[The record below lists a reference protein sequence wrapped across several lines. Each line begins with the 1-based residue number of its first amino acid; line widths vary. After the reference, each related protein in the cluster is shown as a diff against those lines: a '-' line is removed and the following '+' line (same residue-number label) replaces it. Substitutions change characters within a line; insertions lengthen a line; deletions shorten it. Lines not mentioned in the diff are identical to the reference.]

1 MFFMQYYG
9 MTDIGMQ
16 RKENQDRICI
26 PQEDDEI
33 KLFIVADGM
42 GGANAGGV
50 ASSMAIEYVRQKIL
64 DRYTEVKED
73 RLLLQ
78 DLIRDAIVGANK
90 YIYEKSLENEQYSG
104 MGTTIVVA
112 IVYKSKVFI
121 GHVGDSRIY
130 RIRKHIIR
138 QLTKDHSYV
147 QVLVQNGTIT
157 KEDAENHQQKN
168 MLVKALGCEE
178 NVEPDVMVK
187 GFLKD
192 DILLMCTDGLTNMIR
207 VDEIYNE
214 VVGGKDNLKS
224 TCNNLISHSKKNG
237 GYDNISVILI
247 FND

>member
-1 MFFMQYYG
+1 MQYYG
-9 MTDIGMQ
+9 ITDIGMQ
-16 RKENQDRICI
+16 RKENQDRIYMPAI
-26 PQEDDEI
+26 NDDT

-50 ASSMAIEYVRQKIL
+50 ASSMAIEYVKQLIL
-64 DRYTEVKED
+64 EKFDEVKED
-73 RLLLQ
+73 RIFLQ
-78 DLIRDAIVGANK
+78 DLIKDAIVGANK

-112 IVYKSKVFI
+112 IVYKGKVFI

-147 QVLVQNGTIT
+147 QILVQNGTIT
-157 KEDAENHQQKN
+157 REEAENHPQKN

-178 NVEPDVMVK
+178 TVEPDVMVK

-192 DILLMCTDGLTNMIR
+192 DILLMCTDGLTNMIK
-207 VDEIYNE
+207 VNEIYEE
-214 VVGGKDNLKS
+214 VINGKDDLVS

>member
-1 MFFMQYYG
+1 MQYYG
-9 MTDIGMQ
+9 ITDIGMQ
-16 RKENQDRICI
+16 RKENQDRIYMPAI
-26 PQEDDEI
+26 NDDT

-50 ASSMAIEYVRQKIL
+50 ASSMAIEYVKQLIL
-64 DRYTEVKED
+64 EKFDEVKED
-73 RLLLQ
+73 RIFLQ
-78 DLIRDAIVGANK
+78 DLIKDAIIGANK

-112 IVYKSKVFI
+112 IVYKGKVFI

-147 QVLVQNGTIT
+147 QILVQNGTIT
-157 KEDAENHQQKN
+157 REEAENHPQKN

-178 NVEPDVMVK
+178 TVEPDVMVK

-192 DILLMCTDGLTNMIR
+192 DILLMCTDGLTNMIK
-207 VDEIYNE
+207 VNEIYEE
-214 VVGGKDNLKS
+214 VINGKDDLVS

>member
-1 MFFMQYYG
+1 MQYYG
-9 MTDIGMQ
+9 ITDIGMQ
-16 RKENQDRICI
+16 RKENQDRIYMPEI
-26 PQEDDEI
+26 GDDT

-50 ASSMAIEYVRQKIL
+50 ASSMAIEYVKQLIL
-64 DRYTEVKED
+64 EKFNEVKED
-73 RLLLQ
+73 RILLQ
-78 DLIRDAIVGANK
+78 DLIKDAIVGANK
-90 YIYEKSLENEQYSG
+90 YIHEKSLQDEQYSG

-112 IVYKSKVFI
+112 IIYKGKVFI

-147 QVLVQNGTIT
+147 QILVQNGTIT
-157 KEDAENHQQKN
+157 KEEAENHPQKN

-178 NVEPDVMVK
+178 IVEPDVMVK

-192 DILLMCTDGLTNMIR
+192 DILLMCTDGLTNMIK
-207 VDEIYNE
+207 VNEIYEE
-214 VVGGKDNLKS
+214 VVNGKNDLVS

>member
-1 MFFMQYYG
+1 MQYYG
-9 MTDIGMQ
+9 ITDIGMQ
-16 RKENQDRICI
+16 RKENQDRIYMPAI
-26 PQEDDEI
+26 NDDT

-50 ASSMAIEYVRQKIL
+50 ASSMAIEYVKQLIL
-64 DRYTEVKED
+64 EKFDEVKED
-73 RLLLQ
+73 RIFLQ
-78 DLIRDAIVGANK
+78 DLIKDAIIGANK

-112 IVYKSKVFI
+112 IVYKGKVFI
-121 GHVGDSRIY
+121 GHVGDRRIY

-147 QVLVQNGTIT
+147 QILVQNGTIT
-157 KEDAENHQQKN
+157 REEAENHPQKN

-178 NVEPDVMVK
+178 TVEPDVMVK

-192 DILLMCTDGLTNMIR
+192 DILLMCTDGLTNMIK
-207 VDEIYNE
+207 VNEIYEE
-214 VVGGKDNLKS
+214 VINGKDDLVS

>member
-1 MFFMQYYG
+1 MQYYG
-9 MTDIGMQ
+9 ITDIGMQ
-16 RKENQDRICI
+16 RKENQDRIYMPAI
-26 PQEDDEI
+26 NDDT

-50 ASSMAIEYVRQKIL
+50 ASSMAIEYVKQLIL
-64 DRYTEVKED
+64 EKFDEVKED
-73 RLLLQ
+73 RIFLQ
-78 DLIRDAIVGANK
+78 DLIKDAIIGANK

-112 IVYKSKVFI
+112 IVYKGKVFI

-130 RIRKHIIR
+130 RMRKHIIR

-147 QVLVQNGTIT
+147 QILVQNGTIT
-157 KEDAENHQQKN
+157 REEAENHPQKN

-178 NVEPDVMVK
+178 TVEPDVMVK

-192 DILLMCTDGLTNMIR
+192 DILLMCTDGLTNMIK
-207 VDEIYNE
+207 VNEIYEE
-214 VVGGKDNLKS
+214 VINGKDDLVS

>member
-1 MFFMQYYG
+1 
-9 MTDIGMQ
+9 
-16 RKENQDRICI
+16 
-26 PQEDDEI
+26 
-33 KLFIVADGM
+33 
-42 GGANAGGV
+42 
-50 ASSMAIEYVRQKIL
+50 
-64 DRYTEVKED
+64 
-73 RLLLQ
+73 
-78 DLIRDAIVGANK
+78 
-90 YIYEKSLENEQYSG
+90 

-112 IVYKSKVFI
+112 IVYKNKVFI

-157 KEDAENHQQKN
+157 KEEAENHPQKN

-178 NVEPDVMVK
+178 TVEPDVMVK

-207 VDEIYNE
+207 ASEIFE
-214 VVGGKDNLKS
+214 EIMAGRENLENI
-224 TCNNLISHSKKNG
+224 CNNLISHSKKNG

-247 FND
+247 LND

>member
-1 MFFMQYYG
+1 MQYYG
-9 MTDIGMQ
+9 ITDIGMQ
-16 RKENQDRICI
+16 RKENQDRIYMPAI
-26 PQEDDEI
+26 KDDT

-50 ASSMAIEYVRQKIL
+50 ASSMAIEYVKQLIL
-64 DRYTEVKED
+64 EKFDEVKED
-73 RLLLQ
+73 RIFLQ
-78 DLIRDAIVGANK
+78 DLIKDAIIGANK

-112 IVYKSKVFI
+112 IVYKGKVFI

-147 QVLVQNGTIT
+147 QILVQNGTIT
-157 KEDAENHQQKN
+157 REEAENHHQKN

-178 NVEPDVMVK
+178 TVEPDVMVK

-192 DILLMCTDGLTNMIR
+192 DILLMCTDGLTNMIK
-207 VDEIYNE
+207 VNEIYEE
-214 VVGGKDNLKS
+214 VINGKDDLVS

>member
-1 MFFMQYYG
+1 MRYYG
-9 MTDIGMQ
+9 ITDIGMQ
-16 RKENQDRICI
+16 RKENQDRIYMPEI
-26 PQEDDEI
+26 NDDT

-50 ASSMAIEYVRQKIL
+50 ASSMAIEYVKQLIL
-64 DRYTEVKED
+64 EKFDEVKED
-73 RLLLQ
+73 RILLQ
-78 DLIRDAIVGANK
+78 DLIKDTIVGANK
-90 YIYEKSLENEQYSG
+90 YIYEKSLENEQYGG

-112 IVYKSKVFI
+112 ILYKGKVFI

-147 QVLVQNGTIT
+147 QILVQNGTIT
-157 KEDAENHQQKN
+157 REEAENHPQKN

-178 NVEPDVMVK
+178 TVEPDVMVK

-192 DILLMCTDGLTNMIR
+192 DILLMCTDGLTNMIK
-207 VDEIYNE
+207 VNEIYEE
-214 VVGGKDNLKS
+214 VVNGKDDLVS

>member
-157 KEDAENHQQKN
+157 KEEAENHPQKN

-224 TCNNLISHSKKNG
+224 ACNNLISHSKKNG

>member
-1 MFFMQYYG
+1 MQYYG
-9 MTDIGMQ
+9 ITDIGMQ
-16 RKENQDRICI
+16 RKENQDRIYI
-26 PQEDDEI
+26 PEINDDT

-50 ASSMAIEYVRQKIL
+50 ASSMAIEYVKQLIL
-64 DRYTEVKED
+64 EKFDEVKED
-73 RLLLQ
+73 RILLQ
-78 DLIRDAIVGANK
+78 DLIKDAIVGANK

-112 IVYKSKVFI
+112 IVYKGKVFI

-147 QVLVQNGTIT
+147 QILVQNGTIT
-157 KEDAENHQQKN
+157 REEAENHPQKN

-178 NVEPDVMVK
+178 TVEPDVMVK

-192 DILLMCTDGLTNMIR
+192 DILLMCTDGLTNMIK
-207 VDEIYNE
+207 VNEIYEE
-214 VVGGKDNLKS
+214 VVNGKDDLVS

>member
-1 MFFMQYYG
+1 MQYYG
-9 MTDIGMQ
+9 ITDIGMQ

-26 PQEDDEI
+26 PQENDEA

-50 ASSMAIEYVRQKIL
+50 ASSMAVEYVKQAIL
-64 DRYTEVKED
+64 EKYDEVKED
-73 RLLLQ
+73 RILLQ
-78 DLIRDAIVGANK
+78 NLIRNAIVGANK

-147 QVLVQNGTIT
+147 QVLLQNGTIT
-157 KEDAENHQQKN
+157 KEEAENHPQKN

-178 NVEPDVMVK
+178 KVEPDVMVK

-192 DILLMCTDGLTNMIR
+192 DILLMCTDGLTNMIKT
-207 VDEIYNE
+207 DDIYNE
-214 VVGGKDNLKS
+214 VVAGKDNLKS
-224 TCNNLISHSKKNG
+224 TCNNLISHSKNNG

>member
-1 MFFMQYYG
+1 MQYYG
-9 MTDIGMQ
+9 ITDIGMQ
-16 RKENQDRICI
+16 RKENQDRIYMPEI
-26 PQEDDEI
+26 NDDT

-50 ASSMAIEYVRQKIL
+50 ASSMAIEYVKQLIL
-64 DRYTEVKED
+64 EKFDEVKED
-73 RLLLQ
+73 RILLQ
-78 DLIRDAIVGANK
+78 DLIKDAIVGANK

-112 IVYKSKVFI
+112 IVYKGKVFI

-147 QVLVQNGTIT
+147 QILLQNGTIT
-157 KEDAENHQQKN
+157 REEAENHPQKN

-178 NVEPDVMVK
+178 TVEPDVLVK

-192 DILLMCTDGLTNMIR
+192 DILLMCTDGLTNMIK
-207 VDEIYNE
+207 VNEIYEE
-214 VVGGKDNLKS
+214 VVNGKDDLVS